1 MRRQH
6 GRAALIITCLL
17 VWLLAVPAMA
27 GKEGKDGKER
37 QDRSDSIGEKIER
50 ERRNLEK
57 IKEEIQEK
65 KRRAQEAEKKKET
78 VMQTLQDMDD
88 RLQVAHQERLDIAR
102 KLQQKDQE
110 VQKINAEVLARRAD
124 IGQRR
129 ESIRARLRAQ
139 YLEGRFGYVKALLSA
154 EDYQSLQ
161 RRFQYLSA
169 VSKREYDLMEVYR
182 EDMAQLQEIERQRAD
197 ARNAILGYKQNTE
210 RKMLEIQALKRQ
222 KKIVLA
228 RIIEQKESYERAAG
242 ELERSAGRVD
252 SLLKDLEERRRA
264 AAITRPS
271 TKKEQHAA
279 LRPFKG
285 IMQWPADGE
294 IVSFFGRQKHP
305 NFQTYVQRKGI
316 EIRTVDGSPIR
327 AVMSGTVAYA
337 DWLKGYGLVMILD
350 HGNGFF
356 SLYAHA
362 SRLLSRVGEAV
373 RAGHVIGE
381 TGDTGLAGDSTLYFE
396 LRQGAEPVDPLL
408 WLSKKG

>member
-1 MRRQH
+1 MRRRP
-6 GRAALIITCLL
+6 GGAALIVPCLL
-17 VWLLAVPAMA
+17 VGLLAGPAIA
-27 GKEGKDGKER
+27 AKDGKER
-37 QDRSDSIGEKIER
+37 QDRTESIGQKIER

-78 VMQTLQDMDD
+78 IMQTLQDLDD

-102 KLQQKDQE
+102 KLQQKDQDL
-110 VQKINAEVLARRAD
+110 QKINAEVLARRAD

-182 EDMAQLQEIERQRAD
+182 EDMAELQEIERQRAD

-210 RKMLEIQALKRQ
+210 RKMVEIQALKRQ

-271 TKKEQHAA
+271 TKKEQHAT

-285 IMQWPADGE
+285 ILQWPADGE

-362 SRLLSRVGEAV
+362 SRLLSRVGDTV
-373 RAGHVIGE
+373 KAGYVIGE
-381 TGDTGLAGDSTLYFE
+381 TGDTGLAGESTLYFE

-408 WLSKKG
+408 WLTKKG